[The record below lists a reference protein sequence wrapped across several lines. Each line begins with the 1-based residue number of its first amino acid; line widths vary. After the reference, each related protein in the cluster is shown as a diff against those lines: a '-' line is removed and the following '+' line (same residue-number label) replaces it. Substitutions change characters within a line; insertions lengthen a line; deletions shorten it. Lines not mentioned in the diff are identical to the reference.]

1 MATPGAALG
10 LMLTKYLLTS
20 LHEMAGFRNDYPRFI
35 PNCRMDLIDELKAF
49 VATAQTGSFTAAAG
63 QLGVSNRLTSKYV
76 AELEARLGVRLLQRT
91 TRKVGLTPAGEDLL
105 SRAPALLD
113 DLDDLIGE
121 VSEGSRGFAGV
132 IRVSASVSFG
142 EIWVAGMLERFGQRN
157 PALSFDL
164 RLSDRHVD
172 LASEGIDVAFR
183 MGRSDTLSLKARRL
197 GGFSSHLV
205 ASPDYLA
212 RRGIPQEP
220 AALADHDCIIDTN
233 RRSPRRWSFGSG
245 YGETS
250 VTVQGRFQ
258 VNSARA
264 AVELAIKGC
273 GLAYAPRFALR
284 EALAA
289 GLVVPVLPDHAGETS
304 ALSAVYLEGRVLP
317 RKVRA
322 LIDFAAEDI
331 KAADLL

>member
-1 MATPGAALG
+1 MAD
-10 LMLTKYLLTS
+10 S
-20 LHEMAGFRNDYPRFI
+20 RNDYLPFV
-35 PNCRMDLIDELKAF
+35 PNGIAMDLIDELKAF

-132 IRVSASVSFG
+132 IRISASVTFG

-164 RLSDRHVD
+164 RLNDRHVD
-172 LASEGIDVAFR
+172 LATEGIDLAFR
-183 MGRSDTLSLKARRL
+183 MGRSETQSLKARKL

-205 ASPDYLA
+205 ASPEYLA
-212 RRGIPQEP
+212 RRGSPLEP
-220 AALADHDCIIDTN
+220 AELAGHDCIIDTN
-233 RRSPRRWSFGSG
+233 RRNPRRWSFGIG
-245 YGETS
+245 ADETS

-264 AVELAIKGC
+264 AIELAIKGR
-273 GLAYAPRFALR
+273 GLAYAPRFVLR
-284 EALAA
+284 EALAD
-289 GLVVPVLPDHAGETS
+289 GLVVPVLPDLAGETG

>member
-1 MATPGAALG
+1 
-10 LMLTKYLLTS
+10 
-20 LHEMAGFRNDYPRFI
+20 
-35 PNCRMDLIDELKAF
+35 MDLIDELKAF

-105 SRAPALLD
+105 ARAPALLD

-142 EIWVAGMLERFGQRN
+142 EIWVAGMLERFGRRN

-197 GGFSSHLV
+197 GGFGSHLV

-212 RRGIPQEP
+212 RRGTPQDP
-220 AALADHDCIIDTN
+220 AALAGHDCIIDTN
-233 RRSPRRWSFGSG
+233 RRTPRRWSFGSG
-245 YGETS
+245 AEEIA

-289 GLVVPVLPDHAGETS
+289 GLVVPVLPEHAGETS

>member
-1 MATPGAALG
+1 METLWNA
-10 LMLTKYLLTS
+10 
-20 LHEMAGFRNDYPRFI
+20 YPQVV
-35 PNCRMDLIDELKAF
+35 PNKMDLIDELKAF

-105 SRAPALLD
+105 ARAPALLD
-113 DLDDLIGE
+113 DLDALIGE

-132 IRVSASVSFG
+132 IRISASVTFG
-142 EIWVAGMLERFGQRN
+142 EIWVAGMLERFGRAN

-164 RLSDRHVD
+164 RLNDRHVD
-172 LASEGIDVAFR
+172 LAAEGIDIAFR
-183 MGRSDTLSLKARRL
+183 LGVTETQSLKARKL
-197 GGFSSHLV
+197 GSFQSMLV

-212 RRGIPQEP
+212 RRGLPMAPEDL
-220 AALADHDCIIDTN
+220 AAHDCIIDTN
-233 RRSPRRWSFGSG
+233 RRNPRRWSFDTGVDKA
-245 YGETS
+245 S
-250 VTVQGRFQ
+250 VNVTGRFQ

-264 AVELAIKGC
+264 AVELAVKGH

-289 GLVVPVLPDHAGETS
+289 GLVVPVLPAFPGETS
-304 ALSAVYLEGRVLP
+304 PLSAVYLEGRVLP
-317 RKVRA
+317 RKIRA
-322 LIDFAAEDI
+322 LIDFAAEDVRATGI
-331 KAADLL
+331 L